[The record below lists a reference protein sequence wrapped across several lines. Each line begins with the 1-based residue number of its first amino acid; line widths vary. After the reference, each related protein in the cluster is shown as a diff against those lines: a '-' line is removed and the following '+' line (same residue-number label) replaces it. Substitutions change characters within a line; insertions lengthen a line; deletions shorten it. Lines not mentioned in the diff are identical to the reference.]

1 MKGNTG
7 QNDLIFEELS
17 LSVPTDKKKKYQIR
31 KDLNRFKRILIN
43 NNLVVNLDS

>member
-17 LSVPTDKKKKYQIR
+17 LSVPTDKKKEILDKKRFEQI
-31 KDLNRFKRILIN
+31 
-43 NNLVVNLDS
+43 